1 VGIGHH
7 RKNETMT
14 TNLHLAVITAA
25 LALTVLAAPA
35 AAEVDEN
42 LAIFTSQVPEAGS
55 SISWGQAVIVV
66 DKPVQE
72 VLLIV
77 RDYANYAQFMPNF
90 TKSRVLTQRGSRA
103 MVYMEVSVA
112 KGAITLWGQL
122 SLAER
127 PTEDQ
132 SHVVEAHL
140 MEGNVDAFD
149 ARFTLTPL
157 DGGAR
162 TQVDFR
168 IFVDPDM
175 PLPSSVF
182 SRENEKAAGRAVR
195 ALRSRVFEGPQ
206 GST

>member
-1 VGIGHH
+1 
-7 RKNETMT
+7 MT
-14 TNLHLAVITAA
+14 TNLHLAVIIAA
-25 LALTVLAAPA
+25 LALTVLAAPV

-168 IFVDPDM
+168 IFVDPDI
-175 PLPSSVF
+175 PLPPSVF

>member
-1 VGIGHH
+1 
-7 RKNETMT
+7 MT
-14 TNLHLAVITAA
+14 TNLHLGVIGAA

-66 DKPVQE
+66 DKPVGE
-72 VLLIV
+72 VLPIV
-77 RDYANYAQFMPNF
+77 RDYANYSQFMPNF
-90 TKSRVLTQRGSRA
+90 TKSRVLAQRGSRA

-122 SLAER
+122 SLAEH

-162 TQVDFR
+162 TRVDFR
-168 IFVDPDM
+168 IFVDPNI